1 MPMATL
7 SLADWQNLFPI
18 HTGPEVEKLSRQIR
32 AANDQLQELTRR
44 IQRGE
49 NRLAEELT
57 KEQPNEIQVSVLTDA
72 ISQACEQVPALER
85 EVSEL
90 NYRLSELRP

>member
-1 MPMATL
+1 MLMATL

-18 HTGPEVEKLSRQIR
+18 QTGPEVEDLSRQIR
-32 AANDQLQELTRR
+32 TANDQLQELSGR

-57 KEQPNEIQVSVLTDA
+57 KEHPNEIQVSVLTDA
-72 ISQACEQVPALER
+72 IYQAREQVPELER
-85 EVSEL
+85 EISE
-90 NYRLSELRP
+90 

>member
-1 MPMATL
+1 ME
-7 SLADWQNLFPI
+7 D
-18 HTGPEVEKLSRQIR
+18 LSRQIR
-32 AANDQLQELTRR
+32 NANDQLQVLSGR

-57 KEQPNEIQVSVLTDA
+57 KEQPNEIQVSVLTGA
-72 ISQACEQVPALER
+72 ISQAREQVPELER
-85 EVSEL
+85 EISEL